1 MAKLLTFAQV
11 MAKTKNPHL
20 LLGNGF
26 SMAYDSK
33 RFSFTSLLQSAID
46 SSIINKDDL
55 IYKVFEKLGT
65 ADFESVMKIL
75 DDSQKIIKIYD
86 ENGDLV
92 KTVKKDSEQLKK
104 HLAQVIT
111 NNHPEICTDVSDDNK
126 KACVQFL
133 KPFKNI
139 YTLNYDLLLYWS
151 TMYDNSSGFS
161 DGFGENDHSIY
172 EDYVIFKNTFGMK
185 VHYLHGGLHIFD
197 AGDEIIKKTYSKTGV
212 KLVDQIKENLEK
224 SIYPI
229 FISEGDSKQKKTKI
243 LHNSYLNH
251 CYKSLR
257 FIGGDLVILGTELKR
272 NDSHILEAIMESKV
286 KNIFLGIIK

>member
-92 KTVKKDSEQLKK
+92 KTVKKDSEQQTLQ
-104 HLAQVIT
+104 LDFLTIL
-111 NNHPEICTDVSDDNK
+111 S
-126 KACVQFL
+126 VQYQAF
-133 KPFKNI
+133 
-139 YTLNYDLLLYWS
+139 
-151 TMYDNSSGFS
+151 
-161 DGFGENDHSIY
+161 
-172 EDYVIFKNTFGMK
+172 
-185 VHYLHGGLHIFD
+185 
-197 AGDEIIKKTYSKTGV
+197 
-212 KLVDQIKENLEK
+212 
-224 SIYPI
+224 
-229 FISEGDSKQKKTKI
+229 
-243 LHNSYLNH
+243 
-251 CYKSLR
+251 
-257 FIGGDLVILGTELKR
+257 
-272 NDSHILEAIMESKV
+272 
-286 KNIFLGIIK
+286 